1 MPYRSKTKLR
11 KAVTNHSPNRLSR
24 PPSPASPLFDHVG
37 LLVVFFV
44 RLPNTWAQAVE
55 SLLLVPSQLPEL
67 PKLIQPIKLRG
78 MSGWAQWQWAQWQF
92 WPMGLI
98 PASAKWPAN

>member
-24 PPSPASPLFDHVG
+24 PPSPASPLFDNVG

-44 RLPNTWAQAVE
+44 RLPWTMNLTNATNPDMDQV
-55 SLLLVPSQLPEL
+55 
-67 PKLIQPIKLRG
+67 G
-78 MSGWAQWQWAQWQF
+78 G
-92 WPMGLI
+92 
-98 PASAKWPAN
+98 ASAPFRTWPRRELR